1 MVKWPANIYT
11 GAAVLSSVSD
21 RGSGPIFLDQLD
33 CNGTEDTLLE
43 CNAFTGRGLST
54 CDHTQDV
61 GVRCRGRYWHLNI
74 VTFLVISCHTI
85 QNELKVLF
93 IVSW

>member
-33 CNGTEDTLLE
+33 CNGTENTLLE

-61 GVRCRGRYWHLNI
+61 GVRCRGRYWHL
-74 VTFLVISCHTI
+74 
-85 QNELKVLF
+85 
-93 IVSW
+93 